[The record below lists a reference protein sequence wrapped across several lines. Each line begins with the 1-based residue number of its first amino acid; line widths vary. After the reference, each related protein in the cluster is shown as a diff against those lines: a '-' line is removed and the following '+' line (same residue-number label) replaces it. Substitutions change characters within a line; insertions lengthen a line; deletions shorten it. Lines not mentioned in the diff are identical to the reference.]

1 MDRIAALA
9 DIIAPTPPPPLPPA
23 LWWQG
28 PTVWLLAAF
37 VLALLAWALFWL
49 RRSRRWRALLAAAHQ
64 AVRADGAPQQAAIRL
79 AAQLHRVL
87 PETDWPQALRG
98 PFDTLRFAPT
108 GGAQSV
114 EQARQVLRSVAG
126 VVEQAS
132 RRAARTAWRG
142 RKSASAAF
150 VRSLQAAQLVQRT

>member
-9 DIIAPTPPPPLPPA
+9 DILAPTPPPPLPPA

-37 VLALLAWALFWL
+37 VLVVLAWALFWL
-49 RRSRRWRALLAAAHQ
+49 CRSRRWRPLLAAALQ
-64 AVRADGAPQQAAIRL
+64 AARTNGSPQQAATLL

-87 PETDWPQALRG
+87 PEADWPQALRG

-114 EQARQVLRSVAG
+114 EQARLVLRSVAG
-126 VVEQAS
+126 AVEQAS
-132 RRAARTAWRG
+132 RRAARSAWRG

-150 VRSLQAAQLVQRT
+150 VRSLRAASLERT